1 MSSPPEAQEPGV
13 AFVAAHFDG
22 ILGFGYPNI
31 AVNGIPPFFQQAV
44 ASGAIAEPVFAF
56 YLAKDASAPSGG
68 ELTLGGVDPTHYT
81 GEFTYT
87 PVTIPGYWQF
97 AVDSL
102 QVDGSPML
110 GAFKAI
116 ADTGTS
122 LLALPKADLANII
135 AKVPGV
141 QELPGTGEY
150 LVPDCSKASEMP
162 SLTFTIE
169 GKPFTLTGDD
179 YVLKVTAQ
187 GVTEC
192 LLGMSGIDV
201 PPPRGPLWILGD
213 VFLRKY
219 YTKFDYGNN
228 RLGFATAK

>member
-1 MSSPPEAQEPGV
+1 MTPRRPRLMSRMAPSSPSSEWPTMAGLRP
-13 AFVAAHFDG
+13 AH
-22 ILGFGYPNI
+22 
-31 AVNGIPPFFQQAV
+31 AV

-87 PVTIPGYWQF
+87 PVCVHPRPGPANTSLVCWQLSR
-97 AVDSL
+97 AM
-102 QVDGSPML
+102 VDGSPML

-150 LVPDCSKASEMP
+150 LVPDCSKVSNASGGLEP
-162 SLTFTIE
+162 WIKLHHQHFAICDTR
-169 GKPFTLTGDD
+169 
-179 YVLKVTAQ
+179 
-187 GVTEC
+187 
-192 LLGMSGIDV
+192 
-201 PPPRGPLWILGD
+201 RG
-213 VFLRKY
+213 
-219 YTKFDYGNN
+219 
-228 RLGFATAK
+228 